1 MHTAI
6 RKILLAILCGT
17 IVAAAAIGMR
27 FLSPADTAIY
37 GVHAS
42 DIVAGL
48 ITALIA
54 LGIHLSYENQYYRFA
69 MERAVVFSEV
79 NHHVR
84 NSIFPL
90 CLAVQAS
97 GNADAVRI
105 SNEAVERINVVLRE
119 AITDVFSGKLDPV
132 AAVAKKRSTAA

>member
-1 MHTAI
+1 M

-17 IVAAAAIGMR
+17 FVAASAIGMR
-27 FLSPADTAIY
+27 FLSPADTTVY

-69 MERAVVFSEV
+69 LERAAVFSEV

-84 NSIFPL
+84 NAIFPL

-97 GNADAVRI
+97 GDAAAVRV

-119 AITDVFSGKLDPV
+119 AVTDVFSGKLEQV
-132 AAVAKKRSTAA
+132 AAAAKKRTAA